1 MMRFGDKEI
10 INLKSF
16 FWECYEIDGN
26 NIVMSDVEKDLK
38 VLLGIYIAVT

>member
-1 MMRFGDKEI
+1 MRFGDKEI

-16 FWECYEIDGN
+16 FWECYEIDWN

-38 VLLGIYIAVT
+38 VLLGIYIAMT